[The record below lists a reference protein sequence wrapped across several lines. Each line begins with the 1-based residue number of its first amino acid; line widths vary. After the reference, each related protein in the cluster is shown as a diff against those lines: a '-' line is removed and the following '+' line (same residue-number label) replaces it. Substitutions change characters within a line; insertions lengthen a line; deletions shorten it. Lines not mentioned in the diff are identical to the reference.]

1 VALLGTPQ
9 AAPVSSRQRPNSAPA
24 LQHER
29 ALLDAFR
36 AGSQDALTAVFNA
49 HVDDIARVVRFGFA
63 LDDRSHVYGIADPE
77 EQEDMIQEVFVRAF
91 ADKARAA
98 YDGLRPYRPYLF
110 RIAKNLMIDRAR
122 KIGRRPTKVEP
133 SSEISIDALIDRDAP
148 LPELEEDIDWK
159 NQRAIAR
166 RYIASLSSE
175 LSELV
180 QLRFVECLAQA
191 EVARA
196 MGITRRR
203 VRTLEKRTLTGLLR
217 LLKREEAM

>member
-1 VALLGTPQ
+1 MVASVQRDERYVRGSK
-9 AAPVSSRQRPNSAPA
+9 PVSF
-24 LQHER
+24 LQESR
-29 ALLDAFR
+29 ALLEGFR
-36 AGSQDALTAVFNA
+36 AGTPDALTAVFSA
-49 HVDDIARVVRFGFA
+49 YVDDIARVVRFGFA
-63 LDDRSHVYGIADPE
+63 LDDRSYVYGIVDPE
-77 EQEDMIQEVFVRAF
+77 EQKDMIQEAFVRAF

-98 YDGLRPYRPYLF
+98 YDGLRPYRPYLL

-133 SSEISIDALIDRDAP
+133 SSEISIDDLIDRDAP

-159 NQRAIAR
+159 NQRAISR
-166 RYIASLSSE
+166 RYIGSLSSE

-180 QLRFVECLAQA
+180 QLRFVDCLAQA
-191 EVARA
+191 DVARA

-203 VRTLEKRTLTGLLR
+203 VRTLEKRTLTGLVR

>member
-1 VALLGTPQ
+1 MIVSVQPDERYPGRSEPLSLLQ
-9 AAPVSSRQRPNSAPA
+9 DS
-24 LQHER
+24 R
-29 ALLDAFR
+29 ALLDDFR
-36 AGSQDALTAVFNA
+36 AGTSDALTTVFNA
-49 HVDDIARVVRFGFA
+49 YVDDIARVVRFGFA
-63 LDDRSHVYGIADPE
+63 LDDRSYVYGIADSE
-77 EQEDMIQEVFVRAF
+77 EQKDMVQEVFVRAF

-98 YDGLRPYRPYLF
+98 YDGLRPYRPYVL

-122 KIGRRPTKVEP
+122 KIGRRPKKVEP
-133 SSEISIDALIDRDAP
+133 SVEISIDALIDRDAP

-166 RYIASLSSE
+166 SYIGSLSSE

-180 QLRFVECLAQA
+180 RLRFVECLAQA
-191 EVARA
+191 DVARA

-203 VRTLEKRTLTGLLR
+203 VRTLEKRALTGLVR